1 MQKERKVR
9 VSLRKIFLEN
19 AAIKLI
25 ALLISVIVWFNAV
38 TEDTYVITK
47 EVPVEYINF
56 NKDSLF
62 LLVSPPQKVEI
73 ILRGKGKSLLKL
85 NFKKIRIFKDLG
97 NLRVGI
103 DTIYFRPEDIILS
116 PEKVEII
123 AVRPHRYR
131 VLVDKIRWRR
141 AVVKAGKIINNLDD
155 LIIKRVR
162 VTTRYVKVFGPTSI
176 IRKIGTVYTQ
186 DIVINEFPPE
196 SLKVALGVPDTIVRL
211 EPESIIVV
219 INGEKL
225 QRDTLTVYHFNVAKP
240 PGREADILT
249 DSLVITFLHLKD
261 IKLTPNDVRVY
272 IEADTLAPGLYEVKP
287 IIKTKSGVK
296 IVSIEPPEIQ
306 IRILP

>member
-1 MQKERKVR
+1 MHKEKKVR
-9 VSLRKIFLEN
+9 ISLRKIFLEN

-38 TEDTYVITK
+38 TEDTYIITK

-62 LLVSPPQKVEI
+62 LLVSPPPKVEI

-97 NLRVGI
+97 SLRVGI
-103 DTIYFRPEDIILS
+103 DTVYFRPEDIILS

-123 AVRPHRYR
+123 AIRPSQYR
-131 VLVDKIRWRR
+131 VLVDRIRWRR

-162 VTTRYVKVFGPTSI
+162 VATRYVKVFGPTSI

-186 DIVINEFPPE
+186 DIIINEFPPE
-196 SLKVALGVPDTIVRL
+196 SLKVALSVPDSAVRL
-211 EPESIIVV
+211 EPESVIVI

-225 QRDTLTVYHFNVAKP
+225 QRDTLTIYHFNVTKP
-240 PGREADILT
+240 PGRKVDILT
-249 DSLVITFLHLKD
+249 DSLVITFLHLKN
-261 IKLTPNDVRVY
+261 IKLTSDDVSVY
-272 IEADTLAPGLYEVKP
+272 IKADTLAPGLYRVKP
-287 IIKTKSGVK
+287 IIKTRSKVK
-296 IVSIEPPEIQ
+296 IIAIEPKEIQ